1 MAEQRFDE
9 LLAKYLAGELGPEK
23 EEEIQQLLEADPS
36 LLAELG
42 EQRFMD
48 TILKIRH
55 NSHKAADWAQVKK
68 QLSREE
74 IPGKAAAPPAISITL
89 IRTGIAASILL
100 AGIISFF
107 VYDKIV
113 KSSGP
118 GKIIVAGACSGDFFV
133 VGEKGPAGVTP
144 GQKYRLGSRF
154 KASDGS
160 TGQLHLDGS
169 KVKIVMLENTEITVT
184 GGEEQEEKEAEGFI
198 VDLHRGIIESD
209 IRVKGTPFTVSTP
222 AGTASALGTRY
233 SVELLTTPKEK
244 EMQGLAKVAGAVML
258 VTVFS
263 GTVDIANPFGS
274 YIAAAGSEVL
284 CSSRTEPVSFTR
296 KTEANKAA
304 DKTEVLCLSESRT
317 EPVSFTRKT
326 EANKAADKT
335 EVLDPYLYY
344 PKIGAQAAGIFQELK
359 DDGSFT
365 VAVAQ
370 ANGNTEDMTFTAD
383 PRRGVGV
390 ILASGEKGTL
400 ADLFAG
406 IKVLVFYQKSHVGYI
421 AYRVEDKVA
430 VLERIKMRKE
440 SSRHRE
446 GKPGTPVLMRSRREK
461 ISR

>member
-244 EMQGLAKVAGAVML
+244 KMQGSAKVAGAVML

-274 YIAAAGSEVL
+274 YIAVAGSEVL
-284 CSSRTEPVSFTR
+284 CSST
-296 KTEANKAA
+296 
-304 DKTEVLCLSESRT
+304 T